1 MCSYGVTY
9 NPNTDR
15 FNDTRITISGLNPV
29 SHYNFKV
36 HAING
41 VSELAGEPEYVEI
54 TVTTDASVP
63 GSISNVRVGSITAT
77 EISLQ
82 WEAPEDPFHEL
93 ERFEIRYF
101 MKGREANASSV
112 KTVSKEP
119 KYKFENLKQKTEY
132 GFQVR
137 AKTVSGW
144 GEFSPVV
151 YKRTGQLVSLEE
163 SRLSYESQGLLIT
176 IIAVAVALV
185 LVFLC
190 IAAALFFRG

>member
-1 MCSYGVTY
+1 M
-9 NPNTDR
+9 
-15 FNDTRITISGLNPV
+15 
-29 SHYNFKV
+29 
-36 HAING
+36 
-41 VSELAGEPEYVEI
+41 
-54 TVTTDASVP
+54 TTDASVP

-82 WEAPEDPFHEL
+82 WEAPEDPFNEL

-101 MKGREANASSV
+101 TKGREANASSV

-119 KYKFENLKQKTEY
+119 KFKFENLKQKTEY

-151 YKRTGQLVSLEE
+151 YKKTGQLIQLVGEE
-163 SRLSYESQGLLIT
+163 DYSRQGLLIT